1 MKYLLTTTEVYRF
14 NEEQAATDFIEEAKK
29 KPGYMLVKHAV
40 DYKERKQK
48 GEVVD
53 YWWKVTLV
61 KRFNDEREP
70 ELDIDVTYDKG
81 SAF

>member
-14 NEEQAATDFIEEAKK
+14 NDEPAAVEFIEEAKK
-29 KPGYMLVKHAV
+29 QPGCMLMKSAI
-40 DYKERKQK
+40 DYKERKVK
-48 GEVVD
+48 GEVID

-61 KRFNDEREP
+61 KKFAEEKEP
-70 ELDIDVTYDKG
+70 NGNVEVTYQVE